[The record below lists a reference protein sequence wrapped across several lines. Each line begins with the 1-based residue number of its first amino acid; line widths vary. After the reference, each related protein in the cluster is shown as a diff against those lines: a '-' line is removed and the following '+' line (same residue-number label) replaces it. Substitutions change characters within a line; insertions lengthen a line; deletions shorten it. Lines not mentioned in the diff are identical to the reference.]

1 MRAKLQI
8 LREGRIPSDAALAPL
23 LLDTNTSSSAPG
35 IEASVPLED
44 EEEVPDEDDEDDGE
58 VEGENMVEDIQ
69 LEAQVDMLMQNL
81 LQQSEAHQSS
91 FPSAYLRAALLTSV
105 VVGHSSSVEGQKG
118 LKGDGELENIYGDE
132 DDE

>member
-1 MRAKLQI
+1 MRTKLQI

-23 LLDTNTSSSAPG
+23 LIDTNASSSAPG

-44 EEEVPDEDDEDDGE
+44 EEEVPEEEEEDEGE
-58 VEGENMVEDIQ
+58 VEGENMLEDKQ

-91 FPSAYLRAALLTSV
+91 PPLSLFENCV
-105 VVGHSSSVEGQKG
+105 V
-118 LKGDGELENIYGDE
+118 DE
-132 DDE
+132 CSRGTGFKCGGTERRERGWG